1 MDFFLS
7 LVSPISEATGIPITV
22 TALLSLFLLGL
33 TGHFIIRRSV
43 QRLGVFADTTDTRWD
58 DVVYYSISPPAEWAM
73 WVCLIFGSL
82 TLFEE
87 AESIRQYINS
97 FFKDNTLEYLCG
109 SKMLIIFLF
118 G

>member
-7 LVSPISEATGIPITV
+7 LVSPISEATGIPITA

-82 TLFEE
+82 SL
-87 AESIRQYINS
+87 
-97 FFKDNTLEYLCG
+97 
-109 SKMLIIFLF
+109 
-118 G
+118 